1 MSLTTNLIKN
11 FVLFLN
17 SIFTFQTRLVC
28 KTKKKNKDIVTVIAE
43 RNPGTSILPW
53 HAIVDYF
60 STGSQEVFFFH
71 NGCFTGFAVPASDWC
86 FSWKSGLDSPTA
98 IKANRGPFPNISQQP
113 LLNQSAAFIQSIL
126 TRLTTWNRYVRIELS
141 FICDHRSTEWVS
153 FCRPFFSWWRS
164 PWLPKCRPLLNSLTV
179 RSVRARL

>member
-17 SIFTFQTRLVC
+17 SIFTCQTRLVC

-60 STGSQEVFFFH
+60 STCSQEVFFSTTDVLLVLLCLLAI
-71 NGCFTGFAVPASDWC
+71 GVSVESPA
-86 FSWKSGLDSPTA
+86 L
-98 IKANRGPFPNISQQP
+98 IHQP
-113 LLNQSAAFIQSIL
+113 L
-126 TRLTTWNRYVRIELS
+126 
-141 FICDHRSTEWVS
+141 
-153 FCRPFFSWWRS
+153 
-164 PWLPKCRPLLNSLTV
+164 
-179 RSVRARL
+179 